1 MNKALYV
8 AMTGAKEILNAQTV
22 NNFNLANVNTTGF
35 KAELSS
41 FQSQAVQGSGFPSRV
56 YATNPASGWNSA
68 AGSMITT
75 GRALDVAVQG
85 PGFIA
90 VQGPNGQ
97 EAYTRNGDLHVEASG
112 MLVTSTGQLVLGDSG
127 PISVP
132 PSASIKIGADG
143 TVSAV
148 PLGQT
153 PDTLATLGRIKL
165 VNPPPSTLVRGADG
179 LFVAD
184 SGKPAPADASVRLV
198 SGVLESSNVDVA
210 NAMVNMIDLAR
221 SWDLQV
227 KVMNSVKHNS
237 SAASQLLQ
245 PG

>member
-8 AMTGAKEILNAQTV
+8 AMTGAKEILNAQAV

-35 KAELSS
+35 KAELSA
-41 FQSQAVQGSGFPSRV
+41 FQSQAVEGSGYASRV
-56 YATNPASGWNSA
+56 YATANSSGWNDAS
-68 AGSMITT
+68 GSMITT
-75 GRALDVAVQG
+75 GRPLDVAVQG
-85 PGFIA
+85 QGFIA
-90 VQGPNGQ
+90 VQGPNGK

-112 MLVTSTGQLVLGDSG
+112 MLVTSTGQLVLGNSG

-132 PSASIKIGADG
+132 PSASIKIGSDG

-153 PDTLATLGRIKL
+153 PDTLVTLGRIKL
-165 VNPPPSTLVRGADG
+165 VNPPPTSLVRGGDG
-179 LFVAD
+179 LFVTN
-184 SGKPAPADASVRLV
+184 SGKPAPADANVRLA

-227 KVMNSVKHNS
+227 KVMKSVKSNS

>member
-1 MNKALYV
+1 MNKSLYV
-8 AMTGAKEILNAQTV
+8 AMTGAQEILNAQAV
-22 NNFNLANVNTTGF
+22 NNFNLANVDTTGF
-35 KAELSS
+35 KAELSA
-41 FQSQAVQGSGFPSRV
+41 FQSQAVNGSGYASRV
-56 YATNPASGWNSA
+56 YATDHTTGWNSA
-68 AGSMITT
+68 AGPMITT
-75 GRALDVAVQG
+75 GRPLDVAVQG
-85 PGFIA
+85 QGFIA

-132 PSASIKIGADG
+132 PSASIKIGSDG

-153 PDTLATLGRIKL
+153 PNTLVSVGRIKL
-165 VNPPPSTLVRGADG
+165 VNPPSSSLVRASDG
-179 LFVAD
+179 LFVMAN
-184 SGKPAPADASVRLV
+184 GKTAPAEASVRLA

-210 NAMVNMIDLAR
+210 DAMVNMIDLAR
-221 SWDLQV
+221 SFDLQV
-227 KVMNSVKHNS
+227 KVMHADKTN
-237 SAASQLLQ
+237 SAASSQLLQ